1 MTTARALSV
10 TVTLVRPYVRFF
22 VHQYVTPLSN
32 SFDQNFC
39 ALSLII
45 LFYICACC
53 DTRLKN
59 VCLFLFVEVK
69 ALLGLCYMS
78 YNTTQNKISMSMELG
93 HIVTSVFSYISMSYL
108 CRIVL
113 IRILWNLVTLFS
125 TIISSSLS
133 IMVFIAPCLQELW
146 PFVYSPF
153 ETMSAL

>member
-10 TVTLVRPYVRFF
+10 TVTLVRPYVRLF

-53 DTRLKN
+53 DTRFKN

-69 ALLGLCYMS
+69 ALLGLCYML
-78 YNTTQNKISMSMELG
+78 YNIRHKIKFLCLWNLVTWLRTYVRLFVHQYVTPLSNSFDQNFMELG
-93 HIVTSVFSYISMSYL
+93 HIV
-108 CRIVL
+108 
-113 IRILWNLVTLFS
+113 
-125 TIISSSLS
+125 
-133 IMVFIAPCLQELW
+133 
-146 PFVYSPF
+146 
-153 ETMSAL
+153 